1 MITGLVKDQTI
12 SSLDDFA
19 HTYVPWWDKTGDKGQ
34 VTLRQLL
41 SFTSGFGEGTPGNEN
56 ATSTCMDN
64 ATNYPGVTFDSCA
77 QMIYENTT
85 LHGTPGKTFSYN
97 SVHLQLAGAVATHA
111 ANMTIQQV
119 VSKYLLGPYQMNNT
133 YCNEPTAEIPQLAVC
148 LNTTGRDYASFLHK
162 TLTKSVL
169 GADLVAESEK
179 DYTPF
184 LPKVPFAIYGDYAFG
199 HFRECFDSY
208 NGYNADCEQA
218 NVHADPGAF
227 GFYPLIDRQHEYYM
241 EIVAFEGSYVSYPRS
256 GIPEYLRQLVKPLVD
271 AVIVAGDDP
280 IAHLENVEKFAHHT
294 PSLNG
299 RSKSPLATDNLL
311 ESTDGVLHPKF
322 SRGGSLLPSIY
333 ADARYID
340 AVVVPPGLGLA
351 DVNYIVQC
359 YVDPES
365 CE

>member
-1 MITGLVKDQTI
+1 
-12 SSLDDFA
+12 
-19 HTYVPWWDKTGDKGQ
+19 
-34 VTLRQLL
+34 
-41 SFTSGFGEGTPGNEN
+41 
-56 ATSTCMDN
+56 
-64 ATNYPGVTFDSCA
+64 
-77 QMIYENTT
+77 
-85 LHGTPGKTFSYN
+85 
-97 SVHLQLAGAVATHA
+97 
-111 ANMTIQQV
+111 
-119 VSKYLLGPYQMNNT
+119 MNNT

-162 TLTKSVL
+162 TLTRTVL
-169 GADLVAESEK
+169 GADLVAESER
-179 DYTPF
+179 DYTSF
-184 LPKVPFAIYGDYAFG
+184 LPKAPLFIYGDYAFG

-208 NGYNADCEQA
+208 NGYNDDCEKA
-218 NVHADPGAF
+218 NVHVDPGAF
-227 GFYPLIDRQHEYYM
+227 GFYPIIDRQHEYYM

-340 AVVVPPGLGLA
+340 AVVTVVVPPGLGLA